1 MFLRKSAM
9 QPKERRSVVTEA
21 QLEEQRP
28 NLLASHVPRGLS
40 ALCSRAGVAG
50 EKANM
55 GRIDTATSWNGIL
68 IRTKDDDS
76 LTFVHAVNRA
86 LEVIASRPIGKRLL
100 ESITASGGERGAEAK
115 FGYKICIQP
124 ADSTKTSWLFFER
137 RRYLGTNVTR
147 AASEENASL
156 LNKGS
161 VSSIKW
167 NPVQVSTPDGDRPP
181 FVGLAHELLHAYRNL
196 YGESKLTHE
205 SIAGMSRAGHY
216 KQIDEYEVVGIMGYE
231 DLPLTENKIRSEHNI
246 PLRQFYSGLD
256 GDLEVSSDTYRKGNL
271 TEKLTSKKIY
281 KETNIAERAENLSQ
295 QVMNAINEE
304 VRHESL
310 NVACRGITEYG
321 ALNPAKE
328 GSILI
333 STSDGAISMTG
344 NAAKVSSQSDDEL
357 CKHAIVFNKQPNGLK
372 RPEYERAHGL
382 PAGCLL
388 PYVTLSGSNLLGLAR
403 IYAEN
408 KIKSSTVK
416 AEASMCSPN
425 MEGENLNSHLAVQTS
440 SVVRASHSVADKFL
454 PQNIEKNIQNIL
466 SEISSIVRLNDNP
479 YSKYKALA
487 LTHYDVLLTN
497 CCVDVCRFTKDRT
510 FSPELRGSLFKSMSK
525 FMIDAAKNLDAAW
538 GGNALST
545 VVMLSNGLDNSLI
558 TDTLRSNMNRF
569 DIFGR
574 PETLVGEINKY
585 LDKVVKG
592 TAGSLES
599 SINAIRV
606 LSQRGFLKNLG
617 QSDRENFMRL
627 TKTFGINGSQAYVR
641 PSSHR
646 KYLQNFGENLL
657 KLQEEAIS
665 AHNCNALIENPVL
678 KYREEFSSGEES
690 KKVSVNPFDYMF
702 ERLQPHFAENDYLYQ
717 RSKNYKETLS
727 QNHREIKHR
736 AAVRHGKSKEL
747 LRDQEISNNQ
757 NNMIREE
764 SLKTAHISQQK
775 TEKTLNSI
783 ASFTASKS
791 ALTYKSAFAASSFY
805 SSGLSRPISKISDAS
820 PGLAGMGTVSAL
832 YGLSESRNAPTPSYS
847 PPSRL
852 RGLAVLHDPQFLERW
867 YH

>member
-1 MFLRKSAM
+1 MAEKILDLQRSPLSFSPSTSRKREI
-9 QPKERRSVVTEA
+9 PEIEH
-21 QLEEQRP
+21 EETIDIQEITGG
-28 NLLASHVPRGLS
+28 LARLS
-40 ALCSRAGVAG
+40 
-50 EKANM
+50 
-55 GRIDTATSWNGIL
+55 
-68 IRTKDDDS
+68 
-76 LTFVHAVNRA
+76 F
-86 LEVIASRPIGKRLL
+86 
-100 ESITASGGERGAEAK
+100 ESITECDVLK
-115 FGYKICIQP
+115 P
-124 ADSTKTSWLFFER
+124 A
-137 RRYLGTNVTR
+137 V
-147 AASEENASL
+147 
-156 LNKGS
+156 
-161 VSSIKW
+161 
-167 NPVQVSTPDGDRPP
+167 
-181 FVGLAHELLHAYRNL
+181 
-196 YGESKLTHE
+196 
-205 SIAGMSRAGHY
+205 
-216 KQIDEYEVVGIMGYE
+216 
-231 DLPLTENKIRSEHNI
+231 
-246 PLRQFYSGLD
+246 
-256 GDLEVSSDTYRKGNL
+256 
-271 TEKLTSKKIY
+271 
-281 KETNIAERAENLSQ
+281 
-295 QVMNAINEE
+295 
-304 VRHESL
+304 
-310 NVACRGITEYG
+310 
-321 ALNPAKE
+321 KE
-328 GSILI
+328 GILI
-333 STSDGAISMTG
+333 STSDRAISMAG
-344 NAAKVSSQSDDEL
+344 NAAEVSSQSDDEL

-382 PAGCLL
+382 PAGCLS

-403 IYAEN
+403 TYAEN

-440 SVVRASHSVADKFL
+440 SVVRALQSVADKFL

-466 SEISSIVRLNDNP
+466 SEISSIVRLNDSP
-479 YSKYKALA
+479 YSKYKTLA

-497 CCVDVCRFTKDRT
+497 CCVDVCRFTKDRN

-538 GGNALST
+538 GGNTLST

-585 LDKVVKG
+585 LDKVIKG

-599 SINAIRV
+599 SINAILV
-606 LSQRGFLKNLG
+606 LSERGFLKNLSL
-617 QSDRENFMRL
+617 SDRENFMRL
-627 TKTFGINGSQAYVR
+627 TKAFGINGSQAYVR

-678 KYREEFSSGEES
+678 KYREGFSSGEEP

-727 QNHREIKHR
+727 QNYREIKHR

-747 LRDQEISNNQ
+747 LRDQEISNNR
-757 NNMIREE
+757 NSMIREE

-775 TEKTLNSI
+775 TEKTLNPI

-832 YGLSESRNAPTPSYS
+832 YGLSESRNAPAPSYS

-867 YH
+867 DH